1 MVLNLTEQL
10 IIDMRTL
17 NNLFFFEKDES
28 FISDF
33 NSNALIISQVTDK
46 KIRKQIDRIEQK
58 INEISTA
65 ITNEAQTEP
74 LNQDSINEKMVVI
87 MTEYSAISGSIILR
101 SECKESRDYTAGLKK
116 IQTALKTIACA
127 IDRYNEIAVIRNWP
141 IIQSLNDSQS
151 IARKRIETGMSELLA
166 NLGEKHD

>member
-1 MVLNLTEQL
+1 MVLNLTNQL

-33 NSNALIISQVTDK
+33 NSNALIISQATDK
-46 KIRKQIDRIEQK
+46 KIREQIDRIEHK
-58 INEISTA
+58 INEISTS

-74 LNQDSINEKMVVI
+74 LDQDSINEKMVVI
-87 MTEYSAISGSIILR
+87 MTEYSAISGSIMLR
-101 SECKESRDYTAGLKK
+101 SECKESRDYTAELKG
-116 IQTALKTIACA
+116 IQTAFKDLAHA